1 MIIIINIIKK
11 LFYNNDIKQKLILLC
26 NHIFSI
32 KLINIYF
39 FDNKFIMN

>member
-11 LFYNNDIKQKLILLC
+11 LYYNNDIKQKWILLC

-32 KLINIYF
+32 KLININIL
-39 FDNKFIMN
+39 DNKFIMN